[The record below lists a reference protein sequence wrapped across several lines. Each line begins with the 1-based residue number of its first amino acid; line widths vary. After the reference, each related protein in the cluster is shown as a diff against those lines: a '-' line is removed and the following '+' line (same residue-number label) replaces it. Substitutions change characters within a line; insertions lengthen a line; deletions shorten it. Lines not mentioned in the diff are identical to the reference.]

1 MNNKKIL
8 IVATVWGFFNF
19 LKNDIKLLVTNGY
32 EVHCATNFKN
42 VTSPLHIENIVK
54 HQIDFSRSPLDK
66 NNIEAFRQL
75 SQVMEKNSFTIV
87 HCHTPVGGVITRL
100 VANKYRKKG
109 TKVYYSAHGFHF
121 YKGAPLINWL
131 MYYPIEW
138 LCSWKTDLQ
147 ITINK
152 EDYSRAEKHLHAK
165 KTLYIPGVGIDIE
178 KFSNKLKDV
187 EKKRKELGVSED
199 EIMALSVGE
208 LSKRKNHE
216 IIIRAL
222 QKLKDKKIRYFIAGE
237 GELKSY
243 LQKLIE
249 DMGLI
254 DKVSLL
260 GYRTDILELCQ
271 AADFFALPSYQEGL
285 PVALMEAMASGLP
298 CICGDIR
305 GNNDLIVQNKG
316 GYRVTVSDVQSWIK
330 AIEKMLFS
338 DMSAMG
344 AFNLCK
350 IKDFSRDKV
359 QKEIEKIYFEN

>member
-19 LKNDIKLLVTNGY
+19 LKSDIKLLVANGF

-42 VTSPLHIENIVK
+42 ATNSLHIENIVK

-66 NNIEAFRQL
+66 KNIKAFRQL
-75 SQVMEKNSFTIV
+75 SQVMKKNRFTIV

-109 TKVYYSAHGFHF
+109 TKVYYTAHGFHF
-121 YKGAPLINWL
+121 YTGAPLINWL
-131 MYYPIEW
+131 IYYPIEW
-138 LCSWKTDLQ
+138 ICSWKTDLQ

-152 EDYSRAEKHLHAK
+152 EDYNRAKKHFHAK
-165 KTLYIPGVGIDIE
+165 KTLYISGVGIDTK
-178 KFSNKLKDV
+178 KFSNRLIDV
-187 EKKRKELGVSED
+187 ENKRKELGVCKD
-199 EIMALSVGE
+199 EVMILSVGE

-222 QKLKDKKIRYFIAGE
+222 QKLKNKKIRYFIAGE

-249 DMGLI
+249 DLGL
-254 DKVSLL
+254 DKKVSLL
-260 GYRTDILELCQ
+260 GYRTDIPELCQ

-285 PVALMEAMASGLP
+285 SVALMEAMANGLP
-298 CICGDIR
+298 CICSDIR
-305 GNNDLIVQNKG
+305 GNNDLIVQDKG
-316 GYRVTVSDVQSWIK
+316 GYRITDSKVQSWTM
-330 AIEKMLFS
+330 AIEKMLLS
-338 DMSAMG
+338 DMSTMG

-359 QKEIEKIYFEN
+359 QKEVEKIYFGN